1 MKPKPKYLTIKNDC
15 LKQADTFRKWGD
27 NQSWGSFHSSHY
39 DWWAFPIA

>member
-1 MKPKPKYLTIKNDC
+1 MKPKYLTIKEKC